1 MEHRQHFHH
10 HHQMSSSP
18 TTMTMTSTIAA
29 AKLDAQRSISS
40 MSTHSN
46 DSYLL
51 QRANGVN
58 GIYDRGRSPSPTEF
72 FRTKLENYN
81 HIWIREHELNQFI
94 HNGIQKFLDKQ
105 AVRDL
110 IHAYDLDD
118 IFINGEEHFFE
129 NIYNEFDINN
139 GNNGNYQILDDSRIN
154 ARGKFSK
161 LIDVYNR
168 YFYCGFFFKIFD

>member
-1 MEHRQHFHH
+1 MSWNKQLQHQPKRRQAIKNTTSTTPNHH
-10 HHQMSSSP
+10 PWSLMSTMHIAMTFKTYKQHCVLCLQQQHSP
-18 TTMTMTSTIAA
+18 QHLYWILSFLETTITMTSTIAA

-81 HIWIREHELNQFI
+81 HIWIREHELNEFI
-94 HNGIQKFLDKQ
+94 QY
-105 AVRDL
+105 R
-110 IHAYDLDD
+110 
-118 IFINGEEHFFE
+118 
-129 NIYNEFDINN
+129 
-139 GNNGNYQILDDSRIN
+139 
-154 ARGKFSK
+154 
-161 LIDVYNR
+161 
-168 YFYCGFFFKIFD
+168 